1 MEERTEIEKNTFGKI
16 QKDQGLIKLIDDDH
30 NEKSNQNI
38 NDDEN
43 EEELEKMIKIYLDKL
58 QEPNDLLNQC
68 VQRSRDNYQREY
80 AKLKAFQIQSKFYTD
95 EGVKDR

>member
-16 QKDQGLIKLIDDDH
+16 QKDQGLIKLIDDDQ

-58 QEPNDLLNQC
+58 QEPNDLLN
-68 VQRSRDNYQREY
+68 
-80 AKLKAFQIQSKFYTD
+80 
-95 EGVKDR
+95 

>member
-16 QKDQGLIKLIDDDH
+16 QKDQGLIKLIDDDQ
-30 NEKSNQNI
+30 NEKSDQNI

-58 QEPNDLLNQC
+58 LEPIDLLNQC

-80 AKLKAFQIQSKFYTD
+80 AKLKAFQIQSNFYTD

>member
-16 QKDQGLIKLIDDDH
+16 QKDQGLIKLIDDDQ

-58 QEPNDLLNQC
+58 
-68 VQRSRDNYQREY
+68 
-80 AKLKAFQIQSKFYTD
+80 
-95 EGVKDR
+95 